1 MKRYFRSST
10 VSRVPEPPAW
20 SSPNADATIFLFS
33 SCQIQANT
41 KITSESIIT
50 QHIHKCILLLS
61 IEIKRFPEIAK
72 LTKPIKARKNTL
84 YANSSCIVWRKHP
97 CQLKW
102 LRIFM
107 RSMPIGPWKNMRWSP
122 KPLKRMTKK
131 SHLST
136 YIVLVYKF
144 KRKAIMR
151 KGKEK
156 NPLMTELEKL
166 HSIVNLL

>member
-20 SSPNADATIFLFS
+20 SSPKADATIFLFS
-33 SCQIQANT
+33 SCRIQANT

-50 QHIHKCILLLS
+50 QHKHKCILS
-61 IEIKRFPEIAK
+61 SEIESFPEIAK

-84 YANSSCIVWRKHP
+84 YANSSGIDWRKHP

-107 RSMPIGPWKNMRWSP
+107 RSMPIRPWKNMSWSP
-122 KPLKRMTKK
+122 KPLKRMPKK

-144 KRKAIMR
+144 KMKAITR
-151 KGKEK
+151 RGKEK
-156 NPLMTELEKL
+156 NPLMTELGKL
-166 HSIVNLL
+166 HGIVNLL